1 MKISAMETDRANKGW
16 DVDWSRDF
24 KGFTMVTMA
33 TAVLYIRSAR
43 QKHNVRVWSDEKTSI
58 FLDFA
63 QGNKPK
69 RHIRWEAATKCLFTF
84 AFWLH
89 HHVTLSSS
97 AVVKDTWLENGAP
110 PTAYPIEL
118 TPGICTT
125 LVDGNSPQCGFS
137 LAVFL
142 KIWTQHV
149 QKSATGV
156 YQF

>member
-1 MKISAMETDRANKGW
+1 MQISAIETDWANKGW

-33 TAVLYIRSAR
+33 TAVLSIRRAMVPD
-43 QKHNVRVWSDEKTSI
+43 KNTCVWSDKKTLI

-63 QGNKPK
+63 WGNKPK
-69 RHIRWEAATKCLFTF
+69 CHIRWEAATKRLFRF

-110 PTAYPIEL
+110 HTAYPIEL

-125 LVDGNSPQCGFS
+125 LVDGNSLQCGFS
-137 LAVFL
+137 LTVFL
-142 KIWTQHV
+142 KIWT
-149 QKSATGV
+149 
-156 YQF
+156 